1 MTVHMQSAVDPSLA
15 PPGKQT
21 LTCYAQFFPYNLA
34 PEHGG
39 WDAQREAA
47 GDIVMRTV
55 AEYAPDVCDRV
66 LAREVMT
73 PLDMER
79 RFAMTGGHQ
88 FHGDLLPTRLFAGR
102 PAAGCAGARTPVHG
116 LYLCGAG
123 AHPGGCVWGAP
134 GERAARAVLLDRN
147 PR

>member
-1 MTVHMQSAVDPSLA
+1 
-15 PPGKQT
+15 
-21 LTCYAQFFPYNLA
+21 
-34 PEHGG
+34 
-39 WDAQREAA
+39 
-47 GDIVMRTV
+47 
-55 AEYAPDVCDRV
+55 V

-88 FHGDLLPTRLFAGR
+88 FHGDLLPNRLFADR
-102 PAAGCAGARTPVHG
+102 PAPGCAGARTPVHG